1 MCVSAKCREGP
12 ASYCGAPGAGAALR
26 EFALDLLPRDPG
38 ARRLREIAD
47 DLEAKAEALERQ
59 RGAP

>member
-1 MCVSAKCREGP
+1 MSKDPPPIAELR
-12 ASYCGAPGAGAALR
+12 AQAQRYR

-47 DLEAKAEALERQ
+47 DLEAQAEALERQ
-59 RGAP
+59 RDAP